1 MLKLKLQYFGHLMR
15 RVNSLNK
22 TLVLGKIEG
31 RRRRVWQTMRWLDGI
46 NDSVDMS
53 LHKLWEIVKD
63 RDAWHGTVCGVAR
76 SRTQLSNWTT
86 NFRIKNKILWGK
98 WNILNWRSK
107 KKNVTFPMFSYMFF
121 MIFYK
126 WVIVFGSI
134 NLF

>member
-1 MLKLKLQYFGHLMR
+1 
-15 RVNSLNK
+15 
-22 TLVLGKIEG
+22 
-31 RRRRVWQTMRWLDGI
+31 MRWLDGI

-86 NFRIKNKILWGK
+86 NFRIKNKILLGK

-121 MIFYK
+121 MIF
-126 WVIVFGSI
+126 
-134 NLF
+134 